1 MNFLYFLGLSP
12 LHVVDLRETRLI
24 ASWTQHDSI
33 VFTCWLLTQPERPF
47 SLPYCVFISIIYFEK
62 ITLIE
67 DNSRKQEWRGT
78 YWESTG
84 HNRGAQGGGGSAPEQ
99 HMLGLVSHWLR
110 VLGGPLWSNRTHL
123 DECLLKTRIE
133 GKKLCPSTYS
143 SPEFWRGILII
154 VQMDEEWVESN
165 PHNFSSV

>member
-62 ITLIE
+62 ITHVE

-78 YWESTG
+78 CWENTG
-84 HNRGAQGGGGSAPEQ
+84 HNWGAQSGGWERSGAAHAGPC
-99 HMLGLVSHWLR
+99 VSL
-110 VLGGPLWSNRTHL
+110 
-123 DECLLKTRIE
+123 
-133 GKKLCPSTYS
+133 
-143 SPEFWRGILII
+143 
-154 VQMDEEWVESN
+154 VESIGRSTLVQQN
-165 PHNFSSV
+165 SPGWMSSEDEDRGKEVMSINLFFSWILNRNFDYHSNGWRMSWKQST